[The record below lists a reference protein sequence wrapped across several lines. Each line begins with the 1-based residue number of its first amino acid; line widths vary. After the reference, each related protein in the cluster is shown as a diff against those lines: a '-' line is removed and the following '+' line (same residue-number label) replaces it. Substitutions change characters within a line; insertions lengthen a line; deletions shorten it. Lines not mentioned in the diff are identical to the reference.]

1 MHELC
6 SNAESL
12 WVNYSRLHQQ
22 HPASD
27 SEAKVTFY
35 EKNSQFII
43 RNSSCDNPQGA
54 IILPAYNES
63 GYIPRT
69 LASLNSA
76 LANNHDVAVF
86 VVDNASTDD
95 TTEIATAFGSRVIFE
110 PRKGIGNARQAGL
123 DSLPSSVK
131 YVITTDSDTIVSDN
145 WLISHQISLSNPDII
160 ASYGKIIFRPDTPQ
174 NKVNSLIFSGYTFA
188 ANVAHSINNHHKSL
202 VCGGANMGYKKE
214 AADACGGY
222 NRNLNRGEDTD
233 LFCKLSQ
240 LGLIS
245 KNESRV
251 FTSSRRI
258 IGEGILR
265 HSLDRLKDNYLR
277 YSGKNPVSEEDAY
290 KDFR

>member
-1 MHELC
+1 MHESC
-6 SNAESL
+6 TNAESL
-12 WVNYSRLHQQ
+12 WVDYSRLHQQ

-27 SEAKVTFY
+27 SEAKVSFY
-35 EKNSQFII
+35 EKNSQFISH
-43 RNSSCDNPQGA
+43 NSSCKNPQGA

-63 GYIPRT
+63 DFIPRT
-69 LASLNSA
+69 LASLNSV
-76 LANNHDVAVF
+76 LANNHDVVVF

-95 TTEIATAFGSRVIFE
+95 TREIATAFGSRVIFE
-110 PRKGIGNARQAGL
+110 PRKGIGNARQAGFEA
-123 DSLPSSVK
+123 LPSTIE
-131 YVITTDSDTIVSDN
+131 YVITTDSDTVVSDN
-145 WLISHQISLSNPDII
+145 WLVSHLASLGNPGVV
-160 ASYGKIIFRPDTPQ
+160 ASYGTIVFRPDIPL
-174 NKVNSLIFSGYTFA
+174 NKINNLIFSGYTFA
-188 ANVAHSINNHHKSL
+188 ANIAHSINNHHKSL

-240 LGLIS
+240 LGLVS

-265 HSLDRLKDNYLR
+265 HSLDRLKDNLLR
-277 YSGKNPVSEEDAY
+277 YSGKNPVSEKDVY